1 EIKNIISEII
11 KEINSL
17 DYEKIEILYQKI
29 IPEEQ
34 TAEISN
40 KKGLPALPNVD
51 KFKKVIMRLAPYP
64 SGPLHIGNARMVILN
79 DYYIKKYNGKLILAY
94 DDTIG
99 SAIKNIVPEAYDLI
113 KDDLSYLGVEYDQV
127 VYKSDRI
134 KNFYDYCVK
143 LIEKDQAYVCK
154 CDAKEWRE
162 KNKKTKI
169 PCEHRNVSIEDNL
182 EEWEK
187 MLGGTYDEGEA
198 VLRFKSG
205 MDLDDP
211 ALRDH
216 ILMRISNKIHPRVG
230 DKYSVWPLLEF
241 SWAIDDHLL
250 GITHILRG
258 KDLIKEDIIE
268 SMIWDI
274 FGWRKAEFIHYGLI
288 SFKGLNLSKTDAR
301 LKIEKGIYNGWS
313 DPRTWSIQSLKRRG
327 ILSKSIKEL
336 IINLRLSESD
346 IKLSPK
352 KLYSINRSNIDENA
366 NRYFFI
372 ATPEVITIK
381 NVELIQL
388 KAELYIHP
396 DFPERGKRVIE
407 IRPEGDIL
415 KILIEN
421 KDLRSFKN
429 GEIIRLKD
437 LVNIKILDKEK
448 KIAEMISSGIDEF
461 RELSDKMDKRLK
473 IIHWL
478 PTEDNLKIEVLN
490 LDGSIIS
497 GYGENNCKGLKTN
510 EIIQFE
516 RFGFC
521 KVDRTDPNIFLYYS
535 HS

>member
-1 EIKNIISEII
+1 
-11 KEINSL
+11 
-17 DYEKIEILYQKI
+17 
-29 IPEEQ
+29 
-34 TAEISN
+34 
-40 KKGLPALPNVD
+40 
-51 KFKKVIMRLAPYP
+51 
-64 SGPLHIGNARMVILN
+64 
-79 DYYIKKYNGKLILAY
+79 
-94 DDTIG
+94 
-99 SAIKNIVPEAYDLI
+99 
-113 KDDLSYLGVEYDQV
+113 
-127 VYKSDRI
+127 
-134 KNFYDYCVK
+134 
-143 LIEKDQAYVCK
+143 
-154 CDAKEWRE
+154 
-162 KNKKTKI
+162 
-169 PCEHRNVSIEDNL
+169 
-182 EEWEK
+182 
-187 MLGGTYDEGEA
+187 
-198 VLRFKSG
+198 

-268 SMIWDI
+268 SKIWDI

-288 SFKGLNLSKTDAR
+288 SFRGLNLSKTDAR
-301 LKIEKGIYNGWS
+301 LKIEKGVYNGWS

-372 ATPEVITIK
+372 AEPEVITIK
-381 NVELIQL
+381 NIDLNQSQL
-388 KAELYIHP
+388 KSELYLHP
-396 DFPERGKRVIE
+396 DFPNRGKRIIQ
-407 IRPEGDIL
+407 IRPEGDIV
-415 KILIEN
+415 KILIEK

-437 LVNIKILDKEK
+437 FINIKLLDKEK
-448 KIAEMISSGIDEF
+448 KIAEMISSDIDEF
-461 RELSDKMDKRLK
+461 RELAEKMDKKLR

-478 PTEDNLKIEVLN
+478 PPNDNLKIEVLK
-490 LDGSIIS
+490 LDGSITS
-497 GYGENNCKGLKTN
+497 GYGEINCKDLQPD

-521 KVDRTDPNIFLYYS
+521 KVDRKEPNIFLYYS